1 MLRSLLPHPFGIPL
15 AAPFARLSVLVAGL
29 GMGLG
34 LALPAAAQSI
44 GTVTKPGLPDPWHG
58 VIIINPL
65 DDSPYEAAQRAA
77 EAAQAETAAPSPAK
91 TSTEAAGAPLE
102 PFDPEKET
110 ATMPSLWETIELG
123 LGGDPGEAEPEPR
136 KPYQQIPERKAPV
149 ERARITLPTR
159 MELRQ
164 GAAMVSVSSN
174 ATATAPASGALSTTA
189 TSGSGEIKGRVGLE
203 QDSLTVYSA
212 GTVGASASPGSAT
225 IYDNVA
231 VGSTYSVPL
240 APLGLGPEKLGAS
253 VEVDRGQNL
262 TTGIELRAP
271 AGSAERFIS
280 VQRSQSP
287 GAEASGIV
295 KAGVLG
301 KF

>member
-1 MLRSLLPHPFGIPL
+1 MLRSPLPRPLRLRL
-15 AAPFARLSVLVAGL
+15 AAPLAGL
-29 GMGLG
+29 AVLMAG
-34 LALPAAAQSI
+34 AAPVTPAQAQSI

-58 VIIINPL
+58 VILITPL
-65 DDSPYEAAQRAA
+65 DEDSPYEAAQRAA
-77 EAAQAETAAPSPAK
+77 EAGEAEGATPAPA
-91 TSTEAAGAPLE
+91 EASVATDAPLEPLE
-102 PFDPEKET
+102 PFDPEKAT

-123 LGGDPGEAEPEPR
+123 LGGAPEEPEPEPP
-136 KPYQQIPERKAPV
+136 KPYQQLQPRTAPV
-149 ERARITLPTR
+149 ERARATLPTR

-164 GAAMVSVSSN
+164 GAAMVSISSS
-174 ATATAPASGALSTTA
+174 ASATAPASGALSTTA

-203 QDSLTVYSA
+203 QDHLTVYSA
-212 GTVGASASPGSAT
+212 GAVGASASPGSAT
-225 IYDNVA
+225 VYDSMA

-253 VEVDRGQNL
+253 VEVDKSQSV

-271 AGSAERFIS
+271 VGSAERFIS

-287 GAEASGIV
+287 GSEASGII